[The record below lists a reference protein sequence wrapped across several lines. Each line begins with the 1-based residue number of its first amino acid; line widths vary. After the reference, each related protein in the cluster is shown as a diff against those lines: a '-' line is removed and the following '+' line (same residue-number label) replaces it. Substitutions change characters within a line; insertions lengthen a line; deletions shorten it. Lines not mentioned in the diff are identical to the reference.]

1 MPHAVLTMP
10 YSLSRNSS
18 MWSSMLLYWDILS
31 AITIL
36 LLILKHQNCKSFK
49 VNKRFK
55 VIFALLS
62 NDRGSRLFLFTQVNM
77 YWGCSSNNEL
87 WNRLLL
93 LVLIVHDIP
102 IGGKKRSQKYELL
115 CKMSSSCQYIRNTH
129 VVTGCRYMLN
139 VIIRITVA
147 RIAELG

>member
-1 MPHAVLTMP
+1 MPHGVLTMP

-18 MWSSMLLYWDILS
+18 MWSSMLWYWDVLS

-49 VNKRFK
+49 VNNRFK
-55 VIFALLS
+55 VIFPLLS
-62 NDRGSRLFLFTQVNM
+62 DDRGSRLFLFTQVNM

-102 IGGKKRSQKYELL
+102 IGGKKEKVKSTSYYAKCHRHVLVDSFVIL
-115 CKMSSSCQYIRNTH
+115 MSS
-129 VVTGCRYMLN
+129 L
-139 VIIRITVA
+139 VA
-147 RIAELG
+147 DICLM